1 MFLVKHC
8 PGCGKRSSVEVPEA
22 GYLAWQ
28 QGTLYAREAFPDL
41 TSTQID
47 TVLTGWHEECV
58 AAIDT
63 EEEENTSVH
72 LAEAR
77 LARAYD
83 FDLES
88 LIEG

>member
-1 MFLVKHC
+1 MFVVKHC
-8 PGCGKRSSVEVPEA
+8 RGCGKKSTLEVPEA
-22 GYLAWQ
+22 GYIAWQ

-41 TSTQID
+41 TPSQID

-58 AAIDT
+58 EKL
-63 EEEENTSVH
+63 EEQESAPEWDQGYEFLS
-72 LAEAR
+72 EQR
-77 LARAYD
+77 L